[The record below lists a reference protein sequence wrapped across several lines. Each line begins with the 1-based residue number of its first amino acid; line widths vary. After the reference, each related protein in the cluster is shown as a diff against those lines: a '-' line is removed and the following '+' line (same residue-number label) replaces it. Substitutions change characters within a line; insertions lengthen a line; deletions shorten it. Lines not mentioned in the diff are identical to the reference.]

1 MKNLFTLIEK
11 EALESYFMKLNYN
24 EKKNSKNIVFFL
36 LSADRKIT
44 DDRNYSSIIDI
55 TNNRKYIRLKST
67 RIDEVFSPKGKEKR
81 FHR

>member
-1 MKNLFTLIEK
+1 MKRKTAKILFSFYYLQIEK
-11 EALESYFMKLNYN
+11 L
-24 EKKNSKNIVFFL
+24 
-36 LSADRKIT
+36 T